1 MHWTGGGGGGLE
13 ADGCM
18 ISRGSTQSTDFARHL
33 SLHVPAVPARHCGVS
48 YGVLFLVPISS
59 SIFQF

>member
-33 SLHVPAVPARHCGVS
+33 C
-48 YGVLFLVPISS
+48 
-59 SIFQF
+59 